1 MVIPLDFNNV
11 GPSPLYEQV
20 RLLLERLPEH
30 DAGRLP
36 PPWEYYPDDRE
47 VRADEEVPVDNDE
60 EDPVD
65 DEEVQEKEEDD

>member
-36 PPWEYYPDDRE
+36 PPWEHYPADRE
-47 VRADEEVPVDNDE
+47 VRADEEVPVDDE
-60 EDPVD
+60 KDPV
-65 DEEVQEKEEDD
+65 DEEVQENEEDD